1 MNRLAVARGPE
12 DAADV
17 SDNQKLLDLAEDT
30 VDINA
35 ESNMTTDAG
44 AAIPPKE
51 QRLYESSSQIVVPV
65 DAVGKVCHS
74 GSSRGIRPLNT
85 L

>member
-1 MNRLAVARGPE
+1 MNHLAVARGPE
-12 DAADV
+12 DVADI
-17 SDNQKLLDLAEDT
+17 SDNQKLWDMADDT

-51 QRLYESSSQIVVPV
+51 QGFHDSSSQIVVPV
-65 DAVGKVCHS
+65 DAVEKVCYC
-74 GSSRGIRPLNT
+74 GSSLCIC
-85 L
+85 

>member
-1 MNRLAVARGPE
+1 MNHLAVARGPE
-12 DAADV
+12 DVADI
-17 SDNQKLLDLAEDT
+17 SDNRKLLDLAEDT

-51 QRLYESSSQIVVPV
+51 QRLYDSSSQVVVPL
-65 DAVGKVCHS
+65 DAVEQVCHS
-74 GSSRGIRPLNT
+74 LHLDAFT
-85 L
+85 H

>member
-1 MNRLAVARGPE
+1 MNHLAVARGPE
-12 DAADV
+12 DVADI

-44 AAIPPKE
+44 APIPPKE
-51 QRLYESSSQIVVPV
+51 QCIYDSSNQIMVPL
-65 DAVGKVCHS
+65 DAVEKVGHLVQVEAS
-74 GSSRGIRPLNT
+74 VH
-85 L
+85 